1 MLDNIAKF
9 GKTNNGAWIMFL
21 FNKLRAIMFDEGI
34 MMTILVR
41 KLKEITTQLV
51 QIREHVLETKMLQI
65 TFNGLPESYE
75 RFIQSTKR

>member
-1 MLDNIAKF
+1 
-9 GKTNNGAWIMFL
+9 
-21 FNKLRAIMFDEGI
+21 MFDEGI